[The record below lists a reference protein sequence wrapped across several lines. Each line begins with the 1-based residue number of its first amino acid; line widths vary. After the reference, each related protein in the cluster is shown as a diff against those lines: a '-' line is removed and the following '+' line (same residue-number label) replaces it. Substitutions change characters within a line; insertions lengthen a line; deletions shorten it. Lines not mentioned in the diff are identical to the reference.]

1 MDSEYKIYLQ
11 RAENELSLARMIL
24 KLSIEPNIQE
34 EVFKVSSVSTYFSSV
49 ISNSYYSIFYAAKA
63 YLLKKGIKTKVPE
76 EHKKTFEEFKVFFDK
91 GVLDVELLKI
101 YESIMM
107 KADTLL
113 GIFKLEKSKRGRF
126 TYKTISQA
134 NKEPAE
140 ESIKHATTFF
150 KHIFNI
156 CES

>member
-76 EHKKTFEEFKVFFDK
+76 SIRKHLKSLRCLLVK
-91 GVLDVELLKI
+91 GFWMLNC
-101 YESIMM
+101 SRFM
-107 KADTLL
+107 KAL
-113 GIFKLEKSKRGRF
+113 
-126 TYKTISQA
+126 
-134 NKEPAE
+134 
-140 ESIKHATTFF
+140 
-150 KHIFNI
+150 
-156 CES
+156 